1 MAQVG
6 ALEIPPELLE
16 LFQKLVSQSDPRRT
30 GSVRKHGYL
39 QSKKKVLSLTTRS
52 LLPQIRDLRDGLS
65 PSEIAAWKEAA
76 AEGRQNWWNLF
87 VQDTAYRLKYGL
99 PGLATPSVLHQYKV
113 GRIEI
118 QAPATRVLLTQH
130 HPIKYY
136 VSKKMRGNTSV
147 MVDVPVIERLQLPLT
162 IGTSYRANLSAV
174 GAESRARMY
183 AIVISHYQG
192 RDIQTELSFDFDLV
206 TAWTRTELALNEV
219 IGVARSYQLFI
230 ELNDVQGVF
239 EWDNVLANHTGT
251 NWARDWRCSDVNNEV
266 TRVNYQIEK
275 SWEELFLPFHTAFDS
290 VYPSDGT
297 LP

>member
-6 ALEIPPELLE
+6 ALEVPPELLE
-16 LFQKLVSQSDPRRT
+16 LFHKLVSVSDTRRT

-39 QSKKKVLSLTTRS
+39 QSKKKILNLTTRS
-52 LLPQIRDLRDGLS
+52 LLPQIRDLRASLTTEDI
-65 PSEIAAWKEAA
+65 EAWKEAA

-87 VQDTAYRLKYGL
+87 VQDTAYRLKHGL

-118 QAPATRVLLTQH
+118 QAPATRVLLTQY

-147 MVDVPVIERLQLPLT
+147 RVDVPVIERLQLPLT

-174 GAESRARMY
+174 GAEARARMY

-206 TAWTRTELALNEV
+206 TGWTRTELALNEV
-219 IGVARSYQLFI
+219 IGVARTYQLFI
-230 ELNDVQGVF
+230 ELNDVQGAF
-239 EWDNVLANHTGT
+239 EWDNALANHTGT
-251 NWARDWRCSDVNNEV
+251 NWARDWRCSDVNNEL
-266 TRVNYQIEK
+266 TRENYQIEK
-275 SWEELFLPFHTAFDS
+275 SWEELFLPFRTAFDS

>member
-39 QSKKKVLSLTTRS
+39 QSRQKVLNLTTRS
-52 LLPQIRDLRDGLS
+52 LLPQIRDLRASLTTDDI
-65 PSEIAAWKEAA
+65 EAWKEAA

-118 QAPATRVLLTQH
+118 QAPATRVLLTQY

-147 MVDVPVIERLQLPLT
+147 RVDVPVIERLQLPLT

-174 GAESRARMY
+174 GAEPRARMY

-192 RDIQTELSFDFDLV
+192 RDIETELSFDFDLV
-206 TAWTRTELALNEV
+206 TAWTRTEVTLNDV

-230 ELNDVQGVF
+230 ELNDVQGAF
-239 EWDNVLANHTGT
+239 EWDNALANHTGT

-266 TRVNYQIEK
+266 TRVNFQIEK
-275 SWEELFLPFHTAFDS
+275 SWEELFLPFRTAFDS